1 MSAHSGLEDVTGNLA
16 ANGAWPYPPPVIGRE
31 ASSLRESGAVALLGC
46 PDRRQYVQ
54 QAVVPTAPQPGD
66 AAPTLLLGR
75 DHGEA
80 LAVAISDQAARGGV
94 RSVPPHER
102 RGC

>member
-1 MSAHSGLEDVTGNLA
+1 MASRRGQVSDVKCRNCATSVTY
-16 ANGAWPYPPPVIGRE
+16 W
-31 ASSLRESGAVALLGC
+31 LL
-46 PDRRQYVQ
+46 DSRQYAQ
-54 QAVVPTAPQPGD
+54 QAVVPIAPQPGD
-66 AAPTLLLGR
+66 VASILLLGR

-80 LAVAISDQAARGGV
+80 LAVAISEQAARGGD